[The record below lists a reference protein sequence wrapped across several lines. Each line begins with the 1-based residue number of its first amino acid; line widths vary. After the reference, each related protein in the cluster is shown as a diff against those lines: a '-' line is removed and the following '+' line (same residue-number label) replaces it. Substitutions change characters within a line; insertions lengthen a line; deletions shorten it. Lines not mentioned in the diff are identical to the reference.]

1 MLAYAIMHHIL
12 VVEDNPDIL
21 EVMRDLLEGDGYR
34 VSLACNGIEGI
45 EAFTHEVPD
54 LIISD
59 LMMPRLDGFG
69 LLAAVRAQASGAG
82 VPFLFLS
89 ARTETAITTRA
100 RALGADEFL
109 FKPFAPEDL
118 LVAVRAKLDR
128 RRTLQLFDT
137 RSAHLQTVTMLAN
150 TIEAR
155 EAYTRG
161 HVERVQTYALALA
174 RALGW
179 SAEALAICA
188 FGAILHDIGK
198 IQVPRRILNKRRPLT
213 HSEWVL
219 LRRHPEIG
227 ARMLQG
233 IDHLHDAIPYVL
245 CHHERWD
252 GNGYPARLIGRTV
265 PREGRLLGIVDSF
278 DAMTSDRPYRRSLG
292 LERALSEIRKS
303 ANAQFDPEMV
313 EAFLNL
319 DFAAL
324 GVS

>member
-1 MLAYAIMHHIL
+1 MHHIL
-12 VVEDNPDIL
+12 VVEDNYDIL
-21 EVMRDLLEGDGYR
+21 AVMRDLLEGDGYR
-34 VSLACNGIEGI
+34 VTPANNGQEGLT
-45 EAFTHEVPD
+45 AFTREVPD

-69 LLAAVRAQASGAG
+69 LLEAVRAQAHGAA

-89 ARTETAITTRA
+89 ARTDSAMTTRA
-100 RALGADEFL
+100 RSLGADDYL

-118 LVAVRAKLDR
+118 LIAVRAKLDR
-128 RRTLQLFDT
+128 RRTLQMFDT

-155 EAYTRG
+155 ESYTRG
-161 HVERVQTYALALA
+161 HVDRVQKYALALA
-174 RALGW
+174 AALGW
-179 SAEALAICA
+179 SAEALAICE

-198 IQVPRRILNKRRPLT
+198 IQVPRRILNKRRALT
-213 HSEWVL
+213 HSEWIL
-219 LRRHPEIG
+219 LRRHPELG

-252 GNGYPARLIGRTV
+252 GRGYPARLIGRTV
-265 PREGRLLGIVDSF
+265 PREGRLLAIVDSF

-292 LERALSEIRKS
+292 LDRALAEIQRM
-303 ANAQFDPEMV
+303 ANSQFDPAMV
-313 EAFLNL
+313 EAFMGL
-319 DFAAL
+319 DFTAL

>member
-1 MLAYAIMHHIL
+1 MHHIL
-12 VVEDNPDIL
+12 VVEDNYDIL
-21 EVMRDLLEGDGYR
+21 AVMHDLLEGDGYR
-34 VSLACNGIEGI
+34 VTLANNGQEGLA
-45 EAFTHEVPD
+45 AFAQEVPD

-69 LLAAVRAQASGAG
+69 LLAAVRSQAHGAA

-89 ARTETAITTRA
+89 ARTEAAITTRA
-100 RALGADEFL
+100 RSLGADDYL

-118 LVAVRAKLDR
+118 LIAVRAKLDR
-128 RRTLQLFDT
+128 RRTLQMFDT
-137 RSAHLQTVTMLAN
+137 RSAHLQTVIMLAN

-155 EAYTRG
+155 ESYTRG
-161 HVERVQTYALALA
+161 HVDRVQKYALALA
-174 RALGW
+174 GALGW
-179 SAEALAICA
+179 SAEALAICE

-213 HSEWVL
+213 HSEWIL
-219 LRRHPEIG
+219 LRRHPELG

-252 GNGYPARLIGRTV
+252 GRGYPARLIGRTV
-265 PREGRLLGIVDSF
+265 PREGRLLAIVDSF

-292 LERALSEIRKS
+292 LERALAEIQRG
-303 ANAQFDPEMV
+303 ANAQFDPAMV
-313 EAFLNL
+313 EAFMGL

-324 GVS
+324 GIS

>member
-1 MLAYAIMHHIL
+1 MQ
-12 VVEDNPDIL
+12 
-21 EVMRDLLEGDGYR
+21 DLLEGDGYR
-34 VSLACNGIEGI
+34 VSLANNGYEGLQ
-45 EAFTHEVPD
+45 AFDREVPD

-69 LLAAVRAQASGAG
+69 LLEAVRAQTRGAG

-89 ARTETAITTRA
+89 ARTDTAMTTRA
-100 RALGADEFL
+100 RSLGADDYL

-118 LVAVRAKLDR
+118 LIAVRSKLDR

-155 EAYTRG
+155 ESYTRG
-161 HVERVQTYALALA
+161 HVDRVQKYALALA
-174 RALGW
+174 QALGW
-179 SAEALAICA
+179 NAEALAICA

-252 GNGYPARLIGRTV
+252 GRGYPARLIGRTV
-265 PREGRLLGIVDSF
+265 PSEGRLLAIVDSF
-278 DAMTSDRPYRRSLG
+278 DAMTSDRPYRRALG
-292 LERALSEIRKS
+292 LERALAEIQRG
-303 ANAQFDPEMV
+303 ANAQFDPVMV
-313 EAFLNL
+313 EAFLGL

-324 GVS
+324 DVH

>member
-1 MLAYAIMHHIL
+1 MHHIL
-12 VVEDNPDIL
+12 VVEDNYDIL
-21 EVMRDLLEGDGYR
+21 AVMQDLLEGDGYR
-34 VSLACNGIEGI
+34 VTLANNGQEGLQ
-45 EAFTHEVPD
+45 AFDREVPD

-69 LLAAVRAQASGAG
+69 LLAAVRAQAKGAG

-89 ARTETAITTRA
+89 ARTEAAITTRA
-100 RALGADEFL
+100 RSLGADDYL
-109 FKPFAPEDL
+109 FKPFSPEDL
-118 LVAVRAKLDR
+118 LIAVRAKLDR

-155 EAYTRG
+155 EGYTRG
-161 HVERVQTYALALA
+161 HVERVQKYALALA
-174 RALGW
+174 RALNW
-179 SAEALAICA
+179 STEALDICA

-252 GNGYPARLIGRTV
+252 GRGYPARLIGRTV
-265 PREGRLLGIVDSF
+265 PREGRLLAIVDSF
-278 DAMTSDRPYRRSLG
+278 DAMTSDRPYRRALG
-292 LERALSEIRKS
+292 LERALAEIQRG
-303 ANAQFDPEMV
+303 ANAQFDPEMTA
-313 EAFLNL
+313 AFMAL

-324 GVS
+324 NVH

>member
-1 MLAYAIMHHIL
+1 MHHIL
-12 VVEDNPDIL
+12 VVEDNYDIL
-21 EVMRDLLEGDGYR
+21 AVMQDLLEGDGYR
-34 VSLACNGIEGI
+34 VTLANNGQEGLL
-45 EAFTHEVPD
+45 AFDREVPD

-69 LLAAVRAQASGAG
+69 LIEAVRAQAKGAG

-89 ARTETAITTRA
+89 ARTEAAMTTRA
-100 RALGADEFL
+100 RSLGADDYL
-109 FKPFAPEDL
+109 FKPFSPEDL

-155 EAYTRG
+155 EGYTRG
-161 HVERVQTYALALA
+161 HVGRVQKYAIALA
-174 RALGW
+174 RALNW
-179 SAEALAICA
+179 STEALDICA

-213 HSEWVL
+213 HGEWVL

-252 GNGYPARLIGRTV
+252 GRGYPARLIGRTV
-265 PREGRLLGIVDSF
+265 PREGRLLAIVDSF
-278 DAMTSDRPYRRSLG
+278 DAMTSDRPYRRLLG
-292 LERALSEIRKS
+292 LERALAEIQRG
-303 ANAQFDPEMV
+303 ANAQFDPEMTA
-313 EAFLNL
+313 AFMTL

-324 GVS
+324 NVR